1 MRGFGT
7 AAIAALTVAYPFV
20 IYWALSSFSPRAVGV
35 LALSVAIP
43 LFALRLR
50 EAPPAQRRT
59 VLRVPVVVLG
69 LLLLGAVLDDERFVL
84 ATPVVVSL
92 ALLAVFGASLRGSG
106 PTQIEAFARLQEPSL
121 SPAQVAHC
129 RQATVAWCVFFVVNA
144 AIAGG
149 LALAGARAAW
159 ALYTGGIA
167 YGLMGL
173 LFAGEYVVRQARFRN
188 YGGGLPDRLLAR
200 LFPPRDGRHA
210 SAGDGGA
217 P

>member
-1 MRGFGT
+1 MRGWTT
-7 AAIAALTVAYPFV
+7 AAIVVLTVAYPFV
-20 IYWALSSFSPRAVGV
+20 IYGALASLSARSVGV

-50 EAPPAQRRT
+50 AAPPAQRRA
-59 VLRVPVVVLG
+59 VLRVPLVVLA
-69 LLLLGAVLDDERFVL
+69 LLVLGAAFDDERFVL

-92 ALLAVFGASLRGSG
+92 ALLAVFGASLRGPG
-106 PTQIEAFARLQEPSL
+106 PTQIEAFARLQEPDL

-129 RQATVAWCVFFVVNA
+129 RQATVAWCVFFVANA

-167 YGLMGL
+167 YGLMGM
-173 LFAGEYVVRQARFRN
+173 LFAGEYVVRQARFRD
-188 YGGGLPDRLLAR
+188 YGDALPDRLLAR
-200 LFPPRDGRHA
+200 VFPPRDREA
-210 SAGDGGA
+210 AAGEGT
-217 P
+217 PR